1 MSVTVPSPTTNPAP
15 QLLTLKAYP
24 PVDES
29 PDGPDIWA
37 ATGVLM
43 HPSGMTTLQKPGGVG
58 VKTMSL
64 AVSLDTST
72 SWVVKAH
79 LGDANLLEHERLH
92 SIAAICVARKLIEDI
107 FQLTKP
113 NVATLQAELNRL
125 HAAAKQRVDAISDKY
140 DADTRHGHTP
150 PSRWHGPLAS
160 RVGTRV
166 RS

>member
-1 MSVTVPSPTTNPAP
+1 MRPR

-29 PDGPDIWA
+29 SDGPDIWA

-43 HPSGMTTLQKPGGVG
+43 HPSGTTMQKPGGVG

-64 AVSLDTST
+64 AVWLDTST

-92 SIAAICVARKLIEDI
+92 YIAAI
-107 FQLTKP
+107 
-113 NVATLQAELNRL
+113 
-125 HAAAKQRVDAISDKY
+125 
-140 DADTRHGHTP
+140 
-150 PSRWHGPLAS
+150 
-160 RVGTRV
+160 
-166 RS
+166 